1 MECRFDEMRLARD
14 LPTPSAVGLKIL
26 ELTSSTEYDQ
36 SELVGLI
43 SGDPALSGRVL
54 RLANA
59 ANRDGGERVT
69 SVQQAAM
76 RLGSKAVRNVALG
89 FSLLETRLPEASR
102 FNTDS
107 FWSQSLAS
115 AVATQVLA
123 KATRNDSASL
133 FTLGLLSGIGRL
145 ALACVH
151 PERYGRICADPR
163 SAAEASMLQLEWRT
177 FEIDHLEVG
186 ACLLEDWGLPE
197 QFSNTLHQISPRKI
211 IEGDKKP
218 AWAAILIA
226 GRLIGRVLSPH
237 PDDPLADRGRALA
250 ALPSAIAQLGL
261 PEDSFT
267 DYIMQASTNWLAW
280 ATFTGIRPLGPELGD
295 LSLALVQAV
304 DQDPLPVPFVGR
316 RSAPERDLFAEEE
329 DDIFEDDPVDTL
341 RPGRVLLVDDD
352 SAMLRLL
359 ALHLEK
365 EGFEVFM
372 ATEGSVAMELAM
384 YMQPEVVIIDWC
396 MPGMSGSEFLHTLR
410 KSVLGR
416 RVYAIVISGQGDD
429 ERALE
434 AFAVG
439 VDDFIAKPI
448 NQSLFAARVRVGCR
462 VVAERQAVERSERA
476 NLRRAAEMGLMG
488 RRLRSAAL
496 TDALTGIANRRHG
509 MQLLTKEWE
518 RSSRGSG
525 PLSVV
530 AIDIDHFKEFND
542 RAGHDIGDAVLRE
555 VADTLAD
562 NCRTGDAVA
571 RMGGEEF
578 LCIVAGGSIDVA
590 SICAERLRLAV
601 DQLSPVHID
610 VPLKINISLGVA
622 QREPWMQSVDDL
634 MREADKALYEAKGAG
649 RNCVRVAG
657 DSRGSAASA

>member
-26 ELTSSTEYDQ
+26 ELASAADYDQ
-36 SELVGLI
+36 SELIGLI

-59 ANRDGGERVT
+59 ASRDGGERVA
-69 SVQQAAM
+69 SVQQAAL
-76 RLGSKAVRNVALG
+76 RLGPKAVRNVALG
-89 FSLLETRLPEASR
+89 FSLLETRLPAASR

-107 FWSQSLAS
+107 FWSQSLAN
-115 AVATQVLA
+115 AVASQVLA
-123 KATRNDSASL
+123 KATGKDSASL

-163 SAAEASMLQLEWRT
+163 AAAEASMLQLEWRT

-186 ACLLEDWGLPE
+186 ACLLDDWGLPE
-197 QFSNTLHQISPRKI
+197 RFSLTLHQISPRKAV
-211 IEGDKKP
+211 EKEPGPD
-218 AWAAILIA
+218 WDTILIA
-226 GRLIGRVLSPH
+226 GRLIGRILSPA

-250 ALPSAIAQLGL
+250 ALPKAIARLGL
-261 PEDSFT
+261 PQDSFT
-267 DYIMQASTNWLAW
+267 EFILQASKNWLTW
-280 ATFTGIRPLGPELGD
+280 AAFTGIRPLGPELGD
-295 LSLALVQAV
+295 LSLALVEAV
-304 DQDPLPVPFVGR
+304 DQEPLPVPFVGR
-316 RSAPERDLFAEEE
+316 RGGPERDVFAEEQ
-329 DDIFEDDPVDTL
+329 DLFEEDTL
-341 RPGRVLLVDDD
+341 DPTRPSRVLLVDDD
-352 SAMLRLL
+352 PAMLKLL
-359 ALHLEK
+359 ALHLEN

-372 ATEGSVAMELAM
+372 ATEGRVAMELAM
-384 YMQPEVVIIDWC
+384 HMQPEVVVIDWR
-396 MPGMSGSEFLHTLR
+396 MPGMSGSEFLATLR

-416 RVYAIVISGQGDD
+416 RVHAIVITGQAND
-429 ERALE
+429 ECALE
-434 AFAVG
+434 AFSVG

-448 NQSLFAARVRVGCR
+448 NPQLFAARVRVGCR
-462 VVAERQAVERSERA
+462 VVAERKAIERSEQA

-518 RSSRGSG
+518 RSSRSSG

-530 AIDIDHFKEFND
+530 AIDIDYFKKFND

-555 VADTLAD
+555 VADTLAE
-562 NCRTGDAVA
+562 NCRAGDAVA

-578 LCIVAGGSIDVA
+578 LCIVSGGPIDVA
-590 SICAERLRLAV
+590 SICAERLRQAV
-601 DQLSPVHID
+601 DQLSPVHIEE
-610 VPLKINISLGVA
+610 PMKITISLGVA
-622 QREPWMQSVDDL
+622 EREPWMHGVDDL
-634 MREADKALYEAKGAG
+634 LREADKALYEAKASG
-649 RNCVRVAG
+649 RNCVRLAG
-657 DSRGSAASA
+657 DSRGTAASA